1 MLLIFLSWS
10 GRHTCWG
17 QPFRLCHMTTGRYL
31 GLTQE
36 KGLHLVDRDQADINT
51 TSFCFRSSKVRSRIR
66 NTWNLFVAAWNKLMD
81 QNCLETQ
88 NFIHVAHFPVWS
100 CEFIIR
106 ETHCLV
112 RHVCLQEKPDT
123 GAKTG
128 VDGMGIPEIKYGD
141 SICYV
146 QHVDSGLWLTYQA
159 IDAKSTCMGMAQR
172 KVIF

>member
-1 MLLIFLSWS
+1 
-10 GRHTCWG
+10 
-17 QPFRLCHMTTGRYL
+17 MTTGRYL

-66 NTWNLFVAAWNKLMD
+66 NTINLFMAAWNELMV

-88 NFIHVAHFPVWS
+88 NVIYVAHFPKYDVIS
-100 CEFIIR
+100 LSKKDI
-106 ETHCLV
+106 L
-112 RHVCLQEKPDT
+112 RHVTLDFCLQEKPDT
-123 GAKTG
+123 GAKTS
-128 VDGMGIPEIKYGD
+128 VEGMGIPEIKYGD
-141 SICYV
+141 SVCYV

-159 IDAKSTCMGMAQR
+159 IDAKSTCMSMAQR